1 MPVIIVISD
10 DDDALSGISEQP
22 AAADSQCTGAALY
35 QEPVIAAANL
45 NPPAPPAQ
53 YDDAMMAALHSRSGD
68 GVDIAPIH
76 LTASSIPELPAA
88 AVRHLSGGTH
98 LQEPARALAS
108 LIAPIPLP
116 QCSDGLKAAL
126 DSHSTYASAADVI
139 AAGPLGSRH
148 AMHAYFAQF
157 AGCHNRALEVEP
169 VAPCDAELLD
179 LRRALPPIQ
188 WPPQFLD
195 LEAAHVDAFLGD
207 SSGRSMDSFSGS
219 NSLDSF
225 IDDAPV
231 EISAEDVA
239 NVARFVAAVLP
250 MTAEVL
256 RLPDMSPATVSA
268 SKRRLRVVSS
278 SSSSPPRPRLQ
289 VGTRRRVVAS
299 TSPSPPAPATRGE
312 LD

>member
-10 DDDALSGISEQP
+10 DDDDLSVIAEQP
-22 AAADSQCTGAALY
+22 AAADSICTGAALN

-45 NPPAPPAQ
+45 NPSAPLAL
-53 YDDAMMAALHSRSGD
+53 YDDAMIAALHSRSGD
-68 GVDIAPIH
+68 GVDTAPNH
-76 LTASSIPELPAA
+76 LSAPSIPELPAA
-88 AVRHLSGGTH
+88 AGSHLSGGTL
-98 LQEPARALAS
+98 LQEPAIALAS

-116 QCSDGLKAAL
+116 QCSDGVIADL
-126 DSHSTYASAADVI
+126 DSHSAHVSAAEVN

-157 AGCHNRALEVEP
+157 AGCHNRPLEVVP

-179 LRRALPPIQ
+179 LRSALPPIQ

-195 LEAAHVDAFLGD
+195 LEAAHVAAFLGD

-239 NVARFVAAVLP
+239 NVARFVAEVLP

-256 RLPDMSPATVSA
+256 RLPVMSPATVAA
-268 SKRRLRVVSS
+268 SKRRRWVVSS
-278 SSSSPPRPRLQ
+278 SSTSPPRPNPL
-289 VGTRRRVVAS
+289 VGSRRRVVAS
-299 TSPSPPAPATRGE
+299 TSPSPPAPASREE
-312 LD
+312 LN

>member
-1 MPVIIVISD
+1 MPEIIVISD

-22 AAADSQCTGAALY
+22 AAADRQCPIAALY

-45 NPPAPPAQ
+45 NPPAPHAQ
-53 YDDAMMAALHSRSGD
+53 FDVALIAAVHSRSGD
-68 GVDIAPIH
+68 GIDIAPNH
-76 LTASSIPELPAA
+76 LTATGIPELPAA
-88 AVRHLSGGTH
+88 ADSLLCGGTL
-98 LQEPARALAS
+98 LQEPAIAVAS
-108 LIAPIPLP
+108 LIASIPLP
-116 QCSDGLKAAL
+116 QCSDGAIAAL
-126 DSHSTYASAADVI
+126 VSHSTYASAADVN

-231 EISAEDVA
+231 EISATDVA

-268 SKRRLRVVSS
+268 SKRRCRVVSS
-278 SSSSPPRPRLQ
+278 SSSSPPRPSPQ

-299 TSPSPPAPATRGE
+299 TSPSPPAPATRE
-312 LD
+312 E